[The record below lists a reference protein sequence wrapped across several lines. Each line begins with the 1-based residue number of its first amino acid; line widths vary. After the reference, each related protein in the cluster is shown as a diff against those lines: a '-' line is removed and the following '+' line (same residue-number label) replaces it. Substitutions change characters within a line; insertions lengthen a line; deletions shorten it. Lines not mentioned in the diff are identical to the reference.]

1 MVSNSLMYYTKGTQF
16 EEWGVRLHTGA
27 QEVLTLFDDDWDC
40 PPELSKSG
48 ILMTKPFALQLIRS
62 R

>member
-16 EEWGVRLHTGA
+16 EEWGVHLRTGI

-40 PPELSKSG
+40 PPEVKKG
-48 ILMTKPFALQLIRS
+48 CVLMTKPFALQLIRS